1 MISPEVRYVS
11 RPVIGK
17 AKTLFAKGLYSDLN
31 DAIREG
37 VSNSMS
43 WMHVAH
49 TPIAQRKI
57 YITINAGNTND
68 LWIED
73 FGPGIT
79 DYEKFKN
86 IGHDPN
92 DEVHNARIKDPE
104 FISQIGIGINSLLW
118 LSKDNTVK
126 FYSVSL
132 DKENR
137 KNGLIATLMMNNED
151 IFFVDPPERPDS
163 QYVLEHVGL
172 RVVVKNA
179 RDIPIRKIRQYVSRK
194 FMLKLK
200 DYSVFIKDAKT
211 DQGYTRILPSTD
223 FCTKHMTTLFYLSDG
238 TEVKGDIHNIDDM
251 MDSRISLCIKKVENS
266 EIIPEHMGRG
276 IITCDS
282 PKLEFKAD
290 RSGMIEDEDTL
301 YSELNKLLEQW
312 MEDNGFQKPTIQER
326 PKIKNEKGLEDV
338 LSDIFVSLSDL
349 YPDLSTLISGQP
361 DISGIEGRI
370 EDTKQLTGGWE
381 VHKMNQKIVL
391 TDSKLKDETITR
403 NRCELRK
410 ELQQPIIAKPSI
422 DPQYHGHENDGT
434 HTVLKRKS
442 EKLKSI
448 NGLIRPMPPTELLP
462 RGRNDP
468 VVIMEQYENKQKR
481 KSLRI
486 VINTISP
493 LSNIIISSVGAKQR
507 ATLTPYLCKA
517 VVDYLAKLNRL
528 SIEEY
533 SQMWENLQIRSQM
546 RGRFRK

>member
-1 MISPEVRYVS
+1 
-11 RPVIGK
+11 
-17 AKTLFAKGLYSDLN
+17 
-31 DAIREG
+31 
-37 VSNSMS
+37 
-43 WMHVAH
+43 
-49 TPIAQRKI
+49 
-57 YITINAGNTND
+57 
-68 LWIED
+68 
-73 FGPGIT
+73 
-79 DYEKFKN
+79 
-86 IGHDPN
+86 
-92 DEVHNARIKDPE
+92 
-104 FISQIGIGINSLLW
+104 
-118 LSKDNTVK
+118 
-126 FYSVSL
+126 
-132 DKENR
+132 
-137 KNGLIATLMMNNED
+137 MMNNED

-172 RVVVKNA
+172 RVAVKNA
-179 RDIPIRKIRQYVSRK
+179 RDIPIKKIKQYVSRK

-211 DQGYTRILPSTD
+211 DQGHTRILPSTD
-223 FCTKHMTTLFYLSDG
+223 FCTKHMTTLFYLSDR
-238 TEVKGDIHNIDDM
+238 TEVKGDIHNMDDM
-251 MDSRISLCIKKVENS
+251 MDSKISLCIKKVENS

-276 IITCDS
+276 IITCNS

-301 YSELNKLLEQW
+301 YSELKKLLEQW

-361 DISGIEGRI
+361 DVSGIEGRI
-370 EDTKQLTGGWE
+370 EDTKQPTEGWE
-381 VHKMNQKIVL
+381 IHKMNQKTLL

-403 NRCELRK
+403 HRCQLRK

-434 HTVLKRKS
+434 HTVLNRKS
-442 EKLKSI
+442 EKLKST

>member
-1 MISPEVRYVS
+1 MLSPEVRYVS

-17 AKTLFAKGLYSDLN
+17 AKTIFAKGLYSDLN

-37 VSNSMS
+37 ISNSMS
-43 WMHVAH
+43 WMHIAH
-49 TPIAQRKI
+49 TAIAQRNV
-57 YITINAGNTND
+57 YITMNVGNTND

-73 FGPGIT
+73 FGPGIA
-79 DYEKFKN
+79 DYEKFKY

-92 DEVHNARIKDPE
+92 DEAHSMRIKDPE
-104 FISQIGIGINSLLW
+104 FISQMGIGINSLLW

-151 IFFVDPPERPDS
+151 IFFIDPPERPDS
-163 QYVLEHVGL
+163 QYVLDHIGL
-172 RVVVKNA
+172 RVVIKNS
-179 RDIPIRKIRQYVSRK
+179 RDIPINKIRQYISRK

-200 DYSVFIKDAKT
+200 DYPVFIKDAKK

-223 FCTKHMTTLFYLSDG
+223 FCTKHMTTLFHLSDG
-238 TEVKGDIHNIDDM
+238 TEVRGDIHNVDDM
-251 MDSRISLCIKKVENS
+251 MSSKISLCIKKVENS

-276 IITCDS
+276 IITCNS

-301 YSELNKLLEQW
+301 YPELKKLLEQW
-312 MEDNGFQKPTIQER
+312 MENSGFHKPTIQEK

-349 YPDLSTLISGQP
+349 YPDLSALISGCP
-361 DISGIEGRI
+361 DIGGIEGRV
-370 EDTKQLTGGWE
+370 EDKQQPEKGWK
-381 VHKMNQKIVL
+381 VQNKNQKIVL
-391 TDSKLKDETITR
+391 TGNKLTDETITR
-403 NRCELRK
+403 NKHGQEKGLRHSV
-410 ELQQPIIAKPSI
+410 ITKPGR
-422 DPQYHGHENDGT
+422 DPRYHGHENGGT
-434 HTVLKRKS
+434 NTVLKQKGK
-442 EKLKSI
+442 KLESA

-462 RGRNDP
+462 RGRSDP
-468 VVIMEQYENKQKR
+468 VVIMEQYENSKKKR
-481 KSLRI
+481 SIRI

-493 LSNIIISSVGAKQR
+493 LSDIIISSVGAKQR
-507 ATLTPYLCKA
+507 ATVTPYLCKA
-517 VVDYLAKLNRL
+517 VVDYLAKMNRI

-533 SQMWENLQIRSQM
+533 SQMWENLQVRSQI
-546 RGRFRK
+546 RGQFGK